1 MRFSSA
7 CIPDVHKPEFHHR
20 AKQSYSI
27 ESLLS
32 IFAHILTRR
41 EMLLLLQLISSKDDL
56 SAGQQL
62 QRNELSAFDL
72 VLQTFGVSTSSDPV
86 ELLLAHCTVEKG
98 VEIPPITH
106 YKTR

>member
-20 AKQSYSI
+20 AKQSHSI

-32 IFAHILTRR
+32 IFAHVLTRR
-41 EMLLLLQLISSKDDL
+41 QVQVLLQLISSKDDL

-62 QRNELSAFDL
+62 QRNERVLLIWFYRHLESVPTLILLSL
-72 VLQTFGVSTSSDPV
+72 CW
-86 ELLLAHCTVEKG
+86 LAALWKSE
-98 VEIPPITH
+98 
-106 YKTR
+106 